1 MISDE
6 MAYRQYLDGQ
16 EQAADLLVERYG
28 DPLVYYLHGY
38 LKDLHEAEDLMI
50 EAFAQIF
57 AKARPIHRTGSF
69 KAYLYK
75 TARNLALRHKRK
87 HRIPFCAWRSCL
99 LSHRAMGWRT
109 RNCSAASGSGS
120 CTPPW
125 NS

>member
-75 TARNLALRHKRK
+75 TARNLALRHK
-87 HRIPFCAWRSCL
+87 
-99 LSHRAMGWRT
+99 MGWRT

-120 CTPPW
+120 CTPLW

>member
-87 HRIPFCAWRSCL
+87 HRPRIVGDAEIDKDGEFNHCHQDDRQ
-99 LSHRAMGWRT
+99 
-109 RNCSAASGSGS
+109 
-120 CTPPW
+120 
-125 NS
+125 

>member
-57 AKARPIHRTGSF
+57 AKARPIHRRRTSTRLPATWRCAINGS
-69 KAYLYK
+69 
-75 TARNLALRHKRK
+75 TAS
-87 HRIPFCAWRSCL
+87 PFCAWRSCL

-120 CTPPW
+120 CTPLW

>member
-57 AKARPIHRTGSF
+57 AKA
-69 KAYLYK
+69 
-75 TARNLALRHKRK
+75 
-87 HRIPFCAWRSCL
+87 
-99 LSHRAMGWRT
+99 LSYPQDRQLQGVPLQDCPQPGAAPQTEAPHPL
-109 RNCSAASGSGS
+109 SAPGGAAF
-120 CTPPW
+120 
-125 NS
+125 